1 MGSANSNLNQ
11 SSEVGTLN
19 WNDVNSENIISS
31 KKLDDDIEEI
41 NLEID
46 TLSNSENSIEDL
58 DNIFQKIGDEI
69 SKSEE
74 KNIESLNN
82 DKQDGSSPFISTE
95 LYNKIMKGGF
105 DNETSPFL
113 SSEAYNKIIKG
124 GKLEDLSSSSSSSS
138 ISNFDEKSSTSS
150 SDLLKALSQISVS
163 SSDYPNKN
171 NKNKKY
177 INVSETNYNSK
188 KVKKESQY
196 GSSYSSEKINGYGFS
211 ESSSSMNKD
220 SQKYFI
226 GGDSSETPYKINS
239 SSIQSSDINMV
250 SVDSIN
256 GRRFLN

>member
-95 LYNKIMKGGF
+95 LYNKIMKGGE

-113 SSEAYNKIIKG
+113 SSEAYKKIIKG
-124 GKLEDLSSSSSSSS
+124 GKLEDLSSTSSSSSMS
-138 ISNFDEKSSTSS
+138 DDDEKSSTSS
-150 SDLLKALSQISVS
+150 SSLLKALSAISVS

-188 KVKKESQY
+188 KVKKETQY
-196 GSSYSSEKINGYGFS
+196 GSSNSSEKINGYGFS
-211 ESSSSMNKD
+211 ESSSPMNKD
-220 SQKYFI
+220 SQKYYI